1 LLQRGKRAK
10 GQVIIWVLLNP
21 CSTQLHEYAQWR
33 DEVAKAIEMY
43 RDWCE
48 RYELKETHHSVA
60 LLSMLDALSLQAKVD
75 IPFRQKTGH

>member
-1 LLQRGKRAK
+1 MELQ
-10 GQVIIWVLLNP
+10 
-21 CSTQLHEYAQWR
+21 TQLHEYAQWR

-60 LLSMLDALSLQAKVD
+60 
-75 IPFRQKTGH
+75 